1 MFEYIKR
8 VSIAISFISQ
18 KIGEPG
24 DKVKNNLEDL
34 SLDLLLL
41 AQSFKDDRYQ
51 ASDLQKLESKIS
63 YLIDLVDYAR
73 ISGLVTSMNSK
84 VFVDS
89 QLAFLKHILNL
100 LDQKA
105 SLSIPLYRL
114 KELDEVMARKN
125 AKESILGKSDTQFS
139 NLQNKTNNLSYEN
152 IQVNN
157 STVKTEFEEE
167 IKVAETP
174 EFKFEPKKIVEEKLL
189 HPEVS
194 VEKVE
199 KEIKDRRDKILR
211 ILTTGGGSIREIAS
225 KMGDVNE
232 KTLQRD
238 LLELMRDKKVIML
251 GKKRWAKYYLK

>member
-1 MFEYIKR
+1 
-8 VSIAISFISQ
+8 
-18 KIGEPG
+18 
-24 DKVKNNLEDL
+24 
-34 SLDLLLL
+34 
-41 AQSFKDDRYQ
+41 
-51 ASDLQKLESKIS
+51 
-63 YLIDLVDYAR
+63 
-73 ISGLVTSMNSK
+73 MNSK

-100 LDQKA
+100 MDQKA

-114 KELDEVMARKN
+114 KEIDEVMARKN

-139 NLQNKTNNLSYEN
+139 NLQNRANNLSYEN

-157 STVKTEFEEE
+157 STIKSEMEEE
-167 IKVAETP
+167 IKVTETQ